1 MSVYECK
8 ICNYNTTNSGNFFNH
23 KKTKKH
29 CEKCKEL
36 QIKEDE
42 QVLIKE
48 KEIERLKKQLKEKE
62 NEKIILNKEVE
73 KLQAINKIYED
84 QKINTLNNTQNNTLN
99 NSNNSNNN
107 NLNVGTLNYIVNKF
121 PSAPPLQKIT
131 NFVINGIDT
140 NDPSQ
145 HDKFISNVIY
155 HHNHKTL
162 HSLLGDHIISIYKNT
177 DLSKQ
182 SFHTTDTSRLNYAVR
197 IVDNIDNYYES
208 ESEDEIKM
216 LDFDNNPNP
225 NPNPNSNPNPNPNP
239 DEIELFEIEKEYK
252 KKLKEVQKQKELK
265 EIIDKNPKLWVSDKN
280 GYKICKMLINPAIKH
295 MVLILKKKIK
305 QKIKSKKNI
314 DKDIINE
321 IEFHQKISEIINNT
335 DTKKLKN
342 DINKYIAPIF
352 NLSKKE

>member
-1 MSVYECK
+1 MSIYECK
-8 ICNYNTTNSGNFFNH
+8 ICNYSSTNSGNFSNH

-29 CEKCKEL
+29 SEKYKEY
-36 QIKEDE
+36 E
-42 QVLIKE
+42 QVLNKE
-48 KEIERLKKQLKEKE
+48 KEIEKLKQQLIEKE
-62 NEKIILNKEVE
+62 NE

-84 QKINTLNNTQNNTLN
+84 QKINTLNNTQNNTL
-99 NSNNSNNN
+99 NNSNNN

-216 LDFDNNPNP
+216 LDFDNNC
-225 NPNPNSNPNPNPNP
+225 NPNPNP

-295 MVLILKKKIK
+295 MVLILKRKIK

-352 NLSKKE
+352 NLPKKNN

>member
-1 MSVYECK
+1 M
-8 ICNYNTTNSGNFFNH
+8 
-23 KKTKKH
+23 
-29 CEKCKEL
+29 
-36 QIKEDE
+36 
-42 QVLIKE
+42 IKE
-48 KEIERLKKQLKEKE
+48 KEIERLKQELKDKE

-73 KLQAINKIYED
+73 KLQAINKIYEE
-84 QKINTLNNTQNNTLN
+84 QKTTNLNNTQINTL
-99 NSNNSNNN
+99 NNSNNN

-121 PSAPPLQKIT
+121 PLAPPLEKIS
-131 NFVINGIDT
+131 NFIINGIDT

-145 HDKFISNVIY
+145 HDKFINNVIY

-162 HSLLGDHIISIYKNT
+162 HSLLGDHIISIYKKT

-197 IVDNIDNYYES
+197 IVDNIDDYYES

-216 LDFDNNPNP
+216 LDSDNNYNANLNHTPTH
-225 NPNPNSNPNPNPNP
+225 

-265 EIIDKNPKLWVSDKN
+265 QIIDKNPKLWVSDKN

-295 MVLILKKKIK
+295 MVLILKRKIK

>member
-8 ICNYNTTNSGNFFNH
+8 ICNYNTTNSGNFSNH

-29 CEKCKEL
+29 SEKCKEL

-48 KEIERLKKQLKEKE
+48 KEIEKLKEQLKEKE

-73 KLQAINKIYED
+73 KLQAINKIYEE
-84 QKINTLNNTQNNTLN
+84 QKTTTQINTL
-99 NSNNSNNN
+99 NNSNNN

-121 PSAPPLQKIT
+121 PSAPPLEKIT

-140 NDPSQ
+140 NDPLQ
-145 HDKFISNVIY
+145 HDNFINNVIY

-162 HSLLGDHIISIYKNT
+162 HTLLGDHIISIYKKT

-197 IVDNIDNYYES
+197 IVDNIDDYYES

-216 LDFDNNPNP
+216 LDYDNNYNANLNPNP
-225 NPNPNSNPNPNPNP
+225 NLNP

-252 KKLKEVQKQKELK
+252 KKLKVVQKQKELNQ
-265 EIIDKNPKLWVSDKN
+265 IIDKNPKLWVSDKN

-295 MVLILKKKIK
+295 MVIILKIKIK
-305 QKIKSKKNI
+305 QKIKLKKNI

>member
-29 CEKCKEL
+29 SEKCKEL

-48 KEIERLKKQLKEKE
+48 KEIEKLKEQLKEKE

-73 KLQAINKIYED
+73 KLQAINKIYEE
-84 QKINTLNNTQNNTLN
+84 QKTTNLNNNQNNTQINTL
-99 NSNNSNNN
+99 NNSNNN

-145 HDKFISNVIY
+145 HDKFINNVIY

-162 HSLLGDHIISIYKNT
+162 HSLLGDHIISIYKKT

-197 IVDNIDNYYES
+197 IVDNIDDYYES

-216 LDFDNNPNP
+216 LDSDNNYNANANP
-225 NPNPNSNPNPNPNP
+225 TPTH

-265 EIIDKNPKLWVSDKN
+265 QIIDKNPKLWVSDKN

-295 MVLILKKKIK
+295 MVLILKRKIK

>member
-1 MSVYECK
+1 MSIYECK
-8 ICNYNTTNSGNFFNH
+8 ICNYSSTNSGNFSNH

-42 QVLIKE
+42 QVLIRE
-48 KEIERLKKQLKEKE
+48 KEIEKLKQQLIEKE
-62 NEKIILNKEVE
+62 NE
-73 KLQAINKIYED
+73 KLQAINKIYEE
-84 QKINTLNNTQNNTLN
+84 QKTTTQINTLN
-99 NSNNSNNN
+99 NSNNINNN

-216 LDFDNNPNP
+216 LDFDNNCNPNP
-225 NPNPNSNPNPNPNP
+225 NPNPNPNLNPNPNPNP

-314 DKDIINE
+314 DIDIINE

-352 NLSKKE
+352 NLPKKNN

>member
-8 ICNYNTTNSGNFFNH
+8 ICNYNTTNSGNFSNH

-42 QVLIKE
+42 QVLIRE
-48 KEIERLKKQLKEKE
+48 KEIEKLKQQLKEKE

-73 KLQAINKIYED
+73 KLQAINKIYEE
-84 QKINTLNNTQNNTLN
+84 QKTTTQINTL
-99 NSNNSNNN
+99 NNSNNN

-140 NDPSQ
+140 NDPLQ
-145 HDKFISNVIY
+145 HDNFINNVIY

-162 HSLLGDHIISIYKNT
+162 HSFLGDHIISIYKKT

-197 IVDNIDNYYES
+197 IVDNIDDYYES

-216 LDFDNNPNP
+216 LDYDNNKDN
-225 NPNPNSNPNPNPNP
+225 NKDNNYNPNP

-252 KKLKEVQKQKELK
+252 KKLKVVQKQKELNQ
-265 EIIDKNPKLWVSDKN
+265 IIDKNPKLWVSDKN

-295 MVLILKKKIK
+295 MVIILKIKIK

-321 IEFHQKISEIINNT
+321 IEYHQKISEIINNT